1 MKQINSMS
9 KNVQPGSLRVRAK
22 FWGDV
27 EAKKASAT
35 LDGDAV
41 PMERVQYSHVWEAN
55 LTTSRDGIQSL
66 LVSVED
72 EHGDI
77 ATDEIRVA
85 IGDRAERER
94 AERDQDNTL
103 EAWPEHGLLGTQL
116 GPNKNGKKW

>member
-41 PMERVQYSHVWEAN
+41 PMERVQYSH
-55 LTTSRDGIQSL
+55 GIQSL